1 MFPIR
6 EVLEDLRRKGCSSV
20 SGLNPSAAAYLA
32 ASLPDPE
39 RLVVVTPDWDSALSF
54 KSDLSFFLPGQEIGA
69 LPEAESFP
77 FDRLLPNIEVTALR
91 VSVLRS
97 MGLGSGPTVIPAP
110 TLVQSTPP
118 PDVISGVS
126 FSIRTGESL
135 DRETLL
141 ITLSSMGYQRVAVVS
156 QVGEMAVRGG
166 IMDLYSPQS
175 SHPIRIELWG
185 EDIQSIRSF
194 DPETQRSVGTSEE
207 AAVLPVSEVIGGPA
221 IYSSG
226 RDRLTD
232 FLVNTG
238 LPART
243 IEQTLS
249 LWDNPSDF
257 PGIAHFLPI
266 IYGSLALP
274 SDHVPEGATVLL
286 LEPEQIRA
294 AMKTFHQT
302 SRTRR
307 YQGSPDP
314 DHVYGNFE
322 RIWTDLQNYQVI
334 NAEVVHRRDSRAIRC
349 TAPLSALLPKS
360 RPDRFAELG
369 RLLQEVADERVLVT
383 AHSNS
388 AADRIASVFT
398 DLGLSVTRR
407 GGWEGFDTWEGINI
421 VTGSLS
427 EGFSLP
433 DTGMTFISDADLFG
447 PIRKG
452 PSGKPLGAE
461 WDLPIGSLTAG
472 DIVVHIE
479 HGIGQYEGLRQMEVA
494 GLHGDYLQLTYRGGD
509 SLYVPVE
516 DMNQVQRYRSS
527 ATTPPALS
535 KLGGVTWK
543 RAKDRV
549 KRSLKLMTEE
559 LLQLTA
565 KRLSAE
571 GFSFPEPDTIFR
583 EFEATFPWSETPD
596 QERSI
601 QEVIFDMASPKPMDR
616 LVCGDVGYGK
626 TEVAIR
632 AAFLSVLG
640 GKQAA
645 VLVPTTVLAQQ
656 HFQNFSARLA
666 EFPVRTGMLSR
677 FVSAG
682 EQARVLKDLEE
693 GRIDIVIGTHRLL
706 SADVEFKDLGL
717 LVIDEEHRFGVR
729 HKEKLKK
736 IKELV
741 DVLTLSATP
750 IPRTLFQA
758 FSGLRNLSLI
768 HTPPADRKSIHTE
781 IRYFDEELIQDA
793 VNREIDRG
801 GQVYI
806 VHNRV
811 MSIEAFRKL
820 IQELVPHAKIAMAHG
835 QMGEKKLEKVMVGF
849 LKKKYD
855 VLITT
860 AIIESGLDITNANTL
875 IVNRADRFGLAQLYQ
890 LRGRVGR
897 SSVLAYAYLLVPPE
911 ASLSS
916 RAKKRLASLKDL
928 TELGSGF
935 KLASY
940 DLEIRGAGNLL
951 GEEQSGHIGAVGL
964 DLYSQLLEQVAL
976 DTTGRPET
984 LEVEPSVKLEIPALL
999 TEDYLPDVGER
1010 LTLYKRLASAR
1021 SMEELEALRT
1031 EMADRFG
1038 RFPQEVLGLFTRM
1051 EVIILARQLAVER
1064 IDTAGPYY
1072 IITMHPQA
1080 RISPDALVQ
1089 LLTSDN
1095 RARFIPPTT
1104 LRLDVSGMGTDQDRI
1119 TYLMDI
1125 LRTL

>member
-1 MFPIR
+1 MFPTK
-6 EVLEDLRRKGCSSV
+6 EVIEDLKHKGRSTV
-20 SGLNPSAAAYLA
+20 SGLTPSAAACLA
-32 ASLPDPE
+32 ASMPDPG
-39 RLVVVTPDWDSALSF
+39 RLVVVTPGWESALSF
-54 KSDLSFFLPGQEIGA
+54 KGDLSFFLPDREIGI

-77 FDRLLPNIEVTALR
+77 FDRLLPDIEVAALR
-91 VSVLRS
+91 VSALRS
-97 MGLGSGPTVIPAP
+97 MGQGTGPTIIPAAALIQP
-110 TLVQSTPP
+110 SPP
-118 PDVISGVS
+118 PEAISGAS
-126 FSIRTGESL
+126 FQVRTGETL

-141 ITLSSMGYQRVAVVS
+141 ITLDSMGYRRVAAVS
-156 QVGEMAVRGG
+156 QVGEIAVRGG
-166 IMDLYSPQS
+166 ILDLYSPQS
-175 SHPIRIELWG
+175 TRPVRVELWD
-185 EDIQSIRSF
+185 EDVQSIRSF
-194 DPETQRSVGTSEE
+194 DPETQRSVGTSHE
-207 AAVLPVSEVIGGPA
+207 ASVLPVSEVIGGPG
-221 IYSSG
+221 IYSAG
-226 RDRLTD
+226 KARLSQ

-238 LPART
+238 LPARAV
-243 IEQTLS
+243 EQTLS

-257 PGIAHFLPI
+257 PGMAHFLPI
-266 IYGSLALP
+266 VYGTRALP
-274 SDHVPEGATVLL
+274 TDHLPDGAVVLL
-286 LEPEQIRA
+286 LEPERIRET
-294 AMKTFHQT
+294 MESFSQT
-302 SRTRR
+302 AKTRR
-307 YQGSPDP
+307 YPGSPAP
-314 DHVYGNFE
+314 EQAYGSFKEVWN
-322 RIWTDLQNYQVI
+322 DLQQYQIV
-334 NAEVVHRRDSRAIRC
+334 NSETVHRRESRAIRC
-349 TAPLSALLPKS
+349 TAPLSALLPRS

-369 RLLQEVADERVLVT
+369 KLLREVREEKVVVA
-383 AHSNS
+383 AHSS
-388 AADRIASVFT
+388 SSTDRISSVLS
-398 DLGLSVTRR
+398 DLGLAVTHRDR
-407 GGWEGFDTWEGINI
+407 WEGFDNWKGLNI

-427 EGFSLP
+427 TGFSLP
-433 DTGMTFISDADLFG
+433 DEGTTFISDADLFG
-447 PIRKG
+447 PVRRG
-452 PSGKPLGAE
+452 PSARPTGAE
-461 WDLPIGSLTAG
+461 WDLPIGSLTNG

-479 HGIGQYEGLRQMEVA
+479 HGIGRYEGLRQMEVA
-494 GLHGDYLQLTYRGGD
+494 SLRGDFLHLTYRGGD

-516 DMNQVQRYRSS
+516 DMKQVQRYRSS

-535 KLGGVTWK
+535 KLGGATWK

-549 KRSLKLMTEE
+549 KRSLKMMADE
-559 LLQLTA
+559 LLKLTA
-565 KRLSAE
+565 KRQTAE
-571 GFSFPEPDTIFR
+571 GFPFPGPDTLFR

-601 QEVIFDMASPKPMDR
+601 QEVMSDMSSPHPMDR

-626 TEVAIR
+626 TEVAMR

-645 VLVPTTVLAQQ
+645 ILVPTTVLAQQ
-656 HFQNFSARLA
+656 HFQNFSSRLA
-666 EFPVRTGMLSR
+666 DFPVRCGMLSR

-682 EQARVLKDLEE
+682 EQAQILKDLSE
-693 GRIDIVIGTHRLL
+693 GKVDIVIGTHRLL
-706 SADVEFKDLGL
+706 SSDVQFKDLGL

-736 IKELV
+736 IKAMV

-781 IRYFDEELIQDA
+781 IRYFEEELIREA

-811 MSIEAFRKL
+811 MSIEAFSNL
-820 IQELVPHAKIAMAHG
+820 VQELVPHARIGTAHG
-835 QMGEKKLEKVMVGF
+835 QMGEKKLEQVMVGF
-849 LKKKYD
+849 LKKEYD
-855 VLITT
+855 VLVTT

-897 SSVLAYAYLLVPPE
+897 SSTLAYAYFLVPSE
-911 ASLSS
+911 ASISTKA
-916 RAKKRLASLKDL
+916 RKRLASLRDL

-964 DLYSQLLEQVAL
+964 DLYSQLLERAAH
-976 DTTGRPET
+976 DAAGRAET

-1021 SMEELEALRT
+1021 SMEELDALRT

-1051 EVIILARQLAVER
+1051 EVIILARQLGVER

-1072 IITMHPQA
+1072 IVTLHPQA
-1080 RISPDALVQ
+1080 RISPDALVR
-1089 LLTSDN
+1089 LLSADH

-1104 LRLDVSGMGTDQDRI
+1104 LRLDISGMKTSQDRV
-1119 TYLMDI
+1119 TYLMGI

>member
-1 MFPIR
+1 MFPVSD
-6 EVLEDLRRKGCSSV
+6 VLEDLRRKGYSPV
-20 SGLNPSAAAYLA
+20 SGLSPSATAWLA
-32 ASLPDPE
+32 ASLPDPG
-39 RLVVVTPDWDSALSF
+39 RLVIVTPDWDSALSF
-54 KSDLSFFLPGQEIGA
+54 RSDLSFFLPGQEIGV

-77 FDRLLPNIEVTALR
+77 FDRLLPNIEIAALR
-91 VSVLRS
+91 VSALRS

-110 TLVQSTPP
+110 ALVQSTPP

-126 FSIRTGESL
+126 FSIRTGETL

-141 ITLSSMGYQRVAVVS
+141 ITLSSMGYRRVAVVS

-166 IMDLYSPQS
+166 ILDLYSPQS
-175 SHPIRIELWG
+175 SHPMRIELWG

-207 AAVLPVSEVIGGPA
+207 AAVLPVSEVIGGPG
-221 IYSSG
+221 ISSSG
-226 RDRLTD
+226 RDRLAD
-232 FLVNTG
+232 FLVKTG

-243 IEQTLS
+243 MEQLLS

-257 PGIAHFLPI
+257 PGIAHFLPVV
-266 IYGSLALP
+266 YGSLALP
-274 SDHVPEGATVLL
+274 SDHIPEEATVLL

-294 AMKTFHQT
+294 AMKTFGRT

-314 DHVYGNFE
+314 EHVYGNPE
-322 RIWTDLQNYQVI
+322 KIWTDLQRHPVI
-334 NAEVVHRRDSRAIRC
+334 NAEAVHRRDSRAIRC
-349 TAPLSALLPKS
+349 TAPLSTLLPKS
-360 RPDRFAELG
+360 RPDRFAELR
-369 RLLQEVADERVLVT
+369 RLLHELGDERVLVT
-383 AHSNS
+383 AHSSS

-398 DLGLSVTRR
+398 DLGLTITRR
-407 GGWEGFDTWEGINI
+407 DGWKGFDTWDGLNI

-427 EGFSLP
+427 AGFSLP
-433 DTGMTFISDADLFG
+433 DTGITFISDADLFG

-479 HGIGQYEGLRQMEVA
+479 HGIGRYEGLKQMEVA
-494 GLHGDYLQLTYRGGD
+494 GLLGDFLQLTYRNGD

-527 ATTPPALS
+527 ATSSPSLS

-559 LLQLTA
+559 LLQLAA
-565 KRLSAE
+565 KRQNAD
-571 GFSFPEPDTIFR
+571 GFSFLEPDALFR

-601 QEVIFDMASPKPMDR
+601 QEVISDMTSPRPMDR

-677 FVSAG
+677 FISAG
-682 EQARVLKDLEE
+682 EQARVLKDLRE

-706 SADVEFKDLGL
+706 SADVQFKDLGL

-736 IKELV
+736 IKETV
-741 DVLTLSATP
+741 DILTLSATP

-781 IRYFDEELIQDA
+781 IRYFDEELIREA
-793 VNREIDRG
+793 VNREMDRG
-801 GQVYI
+801 GQVFI

-820 IQELVPHAKIAMAHG
+820 VQKLVPHARIAMAHG
-835 QMGEKKLEKVMVGF
+835 QMGEKRLEQVMMGF
-849 LKKKYD
+849 LKKEYD

-875 IVNRADRFGLAQLYQ
+875 IINRADRFGLAQLYQ

-897 SSVLAYAYLLVPPE
+897 SSVLAYAYLLVPSE

-916 RAKKRLASLKDL
+916 KARKRLASLKDL

-964 DLYSQLLEQVAL
+964 DLYSQLLEQAAL
-976 DTTGRPET
+976 DATGRPET
-984 LEVEPSVKLEIPALL
+984 LEVEPSVQLEIPALL

-1010 LTLYKRLASAR
+1010 LTFYKRLASAR
-1021 SMEELEALRT
+1021 SMDELEALRT

-1038 RFPQEVLGLFTRM
+1038 RFPQEVMGLFIRM
-1051 EVIILARQLAVER
+1051 EVIILAGQLAVER

-1072 IITMHPQA
+1072 IVTMHPQA
-1080 RISPDALVQ
+1080 RISPDALVK

-1095 RARFIPPTT
+1095 RAHFIPPTT
-1104 LRLDVSGMGTDQDRI
+1104 LRLDVSGMGTGQDRV
-1119 TYLMDI
+1119 TYLLDI